1 MLAYNATFDVLLN
14 AVNSI
19 REELN
24 IKMADYPI
32 DIWEIVERYPYLK
45 IVEESFIT
53 DGLCGFLIRNKKP
66 DPSII
71 VINSHINNQDK
82 NFAICHEII
91 HYFCHPIEHEDK
103 IFSAYNKKYI
113 QSPQEQQANEGAA
126 ELLVPHNL
134 FIKDM
139 ENALKFYNDNSTAI
153 INTAKIYNV
162 NPEVISRKLK
172 YITI

>member
-1 MLAYNATFDVLLN
+1 MLDHNATFDVLLN

-71 VINSHINNQDK
+71 VINSHISNQDK

-103 IFSAYNKKYI
+103 LFAAYNKKY
-113 QSPQEQQANEGAA
+113 SVSSQERQANEGAA
-126 ELLVPHNL
+126 ELLIPNELLLQEMATALNFYHN
-134 FIKDM
+134 
-139 ENALKFYNDNSTAI
+139 EATAI
-153 INTAKIYNV
+153 QNTAKTYNV
-162 NPEVISRKLK
+162 DTEVIKRRLN
-172 YITI
+172 TIH